1 MLPRPQAR
9 VMTDAGVV
17 VSLTDWTILIPETE
31 VELGSA
37 MTTMDGLGV
46 S

>member
-1 MLPRPQAR
+1 MIPHPQAR
-9 VMTDAGVV
+9 AMTDVGVV
-17 VSLTDWTILIPETE
+17 VSLTDWTVLVPETE
-31 VELGSA
+31 VDSGSA